1 MPATNNRKFR
11 ILGAA
16 WIVLGGLIFAFILV
30 SLFPLV
36 QGDTPSPF
44 EAGDEWWIVLLVFA
58 AVGAILTANGL
69 TLLRRNPIARPFLVI
84 SSLVLLLPSAALV
97 VPLLV
102 LVPSLWF
109 TLSRGGREELDSY
122 MAGENG

>member
-1 MPATNNRKFR
+1 MPSATNRNIKV
-11 ILGAA
+11 LGAA
-16 WIVLGGLIFAFILV
+16 WLVLGGLTFAFVLI

-44 EAGDEWWIVLLVFA
+44 EAGDEWWIVLLVIA

-69 TLLRRNPIARPFLVI
+69 TLLRRNPVARPFIAI
-84 SSLVLLLPSAALV
+84 SSVILLIPSATMV

-102 LVPSLWF
+102 VVPSLWL
-109 TLSRGGREELDSY
+109 TLSRGGR
-122 MAGENG
+122 GEWMRK